1 MTIND
6 PALLGEVT
14 AAFYAYEAAL
24 MADDI
29 AYMDALFCDSELTI
43 RFGVGEVLYGMEEI
57 REFRR
62 GRGGSPQRTLGRVSI
77 TVFGDSFATS
87 NAEFFREGVTVRG
100 RQSQSWVKFAAGWK
114 IVSAHVSMEG
124 TTA

>member
-6 PALLGEVT
+6 PALLGEAT

-29 AYMDALFCDSELTI
+29 AAMDALFHDSTHTI

-57 REFRR
+57 RAFRR
-62 GRGGSPQRTLGRVSI
+62 GRGGSPQRVLGRVTI
-77 TVFGDSFATS
+77 TVYGDAFATAD
-87 NAEFFREGVTVRG
+87 AEFVREGSTARG
-100 RQSQSWVKFAAGWK
+100 RQSQSWVKFAEGWK
-114 IVSAHVSMEG
+114 VVSAHVSIEG
-124 TTA
+124 NAP